1 LPSSGASGGPA
12 ERIERIGV
20 TEIPEHLLK
29 RSKERKAAADGAA
42 ASSDATPAV
51 VASAAPAARA
61 AAPAPVVKVAPPKPE
76 LPALRAAKA
85 RKRIPIW
92 AMPVVAGLPIWGL
105 MYFLAIKA
113 PKVRATGPL
122 AEGAQVY
129 SACASCHGTEGGGGY
144 GYPFVNNSLWQT
156 FPTIEEQIRYVYN
169 GTKGVK
175 GLPYGSPDRPG
186 GPHVGGVRG
195 NMPNWGI
202 KTTGGTLTD
211 AQMVAVICHE
221 RHGLAAPTIPAL
233 KPSADK
239 ELALWC
245 SPDGK
250 KWLEVEEKGFDK
262 MGINTTAANA

>member
-1 LPSSGASGGPA
+1 LPSSGAPGGPA

-61 AAPAPVVKVAPPKPE
+61 AAPAPVVMVAPPKPE

-105 MYFLAIKA
+105 MYFMAIKA
-113 PKVRATGPL
+113 PKVRVTGPL
-122 AEGAQVY
+122 AEGARVY
-129 SACASCHGTEGGGGY
+129 ITCSACHGTDGGGGS
-144 GYPFVNNSLWQT
+144 GYPFVNNSLWKT
-156 FPTIEEQIRYVYN
+156 FPTIEEQIRYVYH

-186 GPHVGGVRG
+186 GQRIGGARG
-195 NMPNWGI
+195 NMPNWGL
-202 KTTGGTLTD
+202 KTSGGSLTD
-211 AQMVAVICHE
+211 AEIVAAICHE
-221 RHGLAAPTIPAL
+221 RHELASPTEAAL
-233 KPSADK
+233 KPAAEK
-239 ELALWC
+239 ELELWC
-245 SPDGK
+245 SPEGK
-250 KWLEVEEKGFDK
+250 KWLEVEEKGLEK
-262 MGINTTAANA
+262 MGVDITAANA